1 MKTLLLFILTSLTLT
16 AQAQTP
22 VIQFS
27 PSIPESQKQRIL
39 SDLDRLRTLRV
50 DGKNE
55 QANSLFETPSLTTAF
70 LNSWLA
76 ERSHYFLE
84 EGFNSQG
91 RVQVLQENFTYP
103 NPIVA
108 TFETATKQTGAP
120 DSKVRVVMSNKGV
133 SHYWSGKNNKQ
144 KLALDIPGLGSIQI
158 ASPHTGIFM
167 IGSALFKNSVSDS
180 VDSMASSLQRLK
192 TYFHEARHSD
202 GNGQTLGFF
211 HVVCPV
217 GHQYAG
223 YSACDKNINGPYQV
237 ASQFLSVA
245 VLKGCSDCE
254 DQEKEALRNSQLDSQ
269 LRIVNQSL
277 NEQYIPV
284 KFSKKTNLAPPVM
297 SLSSTCQTLND
308 QGINI
313 SQIESC
319 KSGAQVSSSNSGSNE
334 PPRWDPTPESTGD
347 L

>member
-1 MKTLLLFILTSLTLT
+1 MKTLLLFILTLLNFT

-27 PSIPESQKQRIL
+27 PAIPDNQKQSIL
-39 SDLDRLRTLRV
+39 NDLDRLRVLRV
-50 DGKNE
+50 DGKND
-55 QANSLFETPSLTTAF
+55 QANSLFQTPSLTTAH
-70 LNSWLA
+70 LNAWLA

-84 EGFNSQG
+84 EGFSSQG
-91 RVQVLQENFTYP
+91 RIQVLQQNYTYP

-120 DSKVRVVMSNKGV
+120 GSIMRVVMSNRGV
-133 SHYWSGKNNKQ
+133 GYYFDGKNKKQ
-144 KLALDIPGLGSIQI
+144 KLALDIPGIGSVKIT
-158 ASPHTGIFM
+158 SPHNGIFM
-167 IGSALFKNSVSDS
+167 IGSGLFTKSISTSFN
-180 VDSMASSLQRLK
+180 SMASSLQRMK

-223 YSACDKNINGPYQV
+223 YSACDKNINGPYQIG
-237 ASQFLSVA
+237 SQFLNVA
-245 VLKGCSDCE
+245 LKKGCTGCSE
-254 DQEKEALRNSQLDSQ
+254 QEKEALRNSQLDSQ

-277 NEQYIPV
+277 DQQYIPV

-297 SLSSTCQTLND
+297 SLSSTCQALKD
-308 QGINI
+308 QGVDIG
-313 SQIESC
+313 QIETCNQGSEI
-319 KSGAQVSSSNSGSNE
+319 STTSSFSNE
-334 PPRWDPTPESTGD
+334 PPLWDPTPESTGD